1 MRKSIL
7 FCFCL
12 FCCLICVAQEQER
25 KEKVAISVDLGGGKL
40 FGTTNLSPFGEIYR
54 QQYDKGFSG
63 SIKATYRFQQNFQV
77 GLKYNLFGA
86 TADFALH
93 SGEWVNSDL
102 SLNYL
107 APQIGCRYDVTDRLI
122 FDFMCGAGYAYY
134 KNSGVCDG
142 ESFKAKK
149 GFGASNFDCS
159 FYYRLYPNL
168 YSGLGCSFTGG
179 KASSYEM
186 NGHKVELEGRNEL
199 KLFRG
204 DIYFSVRSYF

>member
-122 FDFMCGAGYAYY
+122 LILCAVRDMLIIKTAVFATEKVLRQKRFL
-134 KNSGVCDG
+134 
-142 ESFKAKK
+142 
-149 GFGASNFDCS
+149 GFEFRLL